1 MRAIARSANNDMF
14 LYAGQLAMCDGK
26 VAYAQIIEAAV
37 LTVKGELQFDTEQG
51 IPYFDTI
58 FRSPKRAA
66 LWKAYVVDRVKQFS
80 FVSSITQFDYT
91 FDYKNHVINYEMRV
105 NTDKGKVT
113 ITSVDYTVSTIGTHT
128 SGGSGGGEQL
138 VQNGI
143 FYLPVYMENNVQV
156 YRQLKQYVDD
166 VEGTVTTELSEDTY
180 IKNTSG
186 VFVKQ

>member
-14 LYAGQLAMCDGK
+14 LCAGQLAMCDGK
-26 VAYAQIIEAAV
+26 IAYAQIIEAAV

-58 FRSPKRAA
+58 FRSSKRAA

-80 FVSSITQFDYT
+80 FVTSITQFDYT
-91 FDYKNHVINYEMRV
+91 FDYKNHVINYVMRV

-128 SGGSGGGEQL
+128 SGEGEQL

-143 FYLPVYMENNVQV
+143 FYLPVYMENSVQV

-166 VEGTVTTELSEDTY
+166 SDGTVTTELSEDTY
-180 IKNTSG
+180 IKNASG

>member
-1 MRAIARSANNDMF
+1 MRTIARSANNDMF

-26 VAYAQIIEAAV
+26 IAYAQIIESAV
-37 LTVKGELQFDTEQG
+37 LTVKGELQFDIEQG

-58 FRSPKRAA
+58 FRSAKRAA
-66 LWKAYVVDRVKQFS
+66 LWKAYVIDRVKQFS
-80 FVSSITQFDYT
+80 FVTSVTSFEYDI
-91 FDYKNHVINYEMRV
+91 DYKNHVINYTMRV

-128 SGGSGGGEQL
+128 SSGTGGGEQL
-138 VQNGI
+138 TQNGI
-143 FYLPVYMENNVQV
+143 FYLPVYKQNNIQV

-166 VEGTVTTELSEDTY
+166 AEGLVTTELSETTY
-180 IKNTSG
+180 VKDANG

>member
-1 MRAIARSANNDMF
+1 
-14 LYAGQLAMCDGK
+14 MCDGK
-26 VAYAQIIEAAV
+26 VAYAQTIEAAV

-58 FRSPKRAA
+58 FRSAKRAA
-66 LWKAYVVDRVKQFS
+66 LWKAYVASRVEEFS
-80 FVSSITQFDYT
+80 FVKSITQFDYT
-91 FDYKNHVINYEMRV
+91 IDYKNHVVNYEMRV

-128 SGGSGGGEQL
+128 SSGTGGGEQL

-143 FYLPVYMENNVQV
+143 FYLPVYMQNNIQV

-166 VEGTVTTELSEDTY
+166 IEGTVTTELSESTY
-180 IKNTSG
+180 VKDANG